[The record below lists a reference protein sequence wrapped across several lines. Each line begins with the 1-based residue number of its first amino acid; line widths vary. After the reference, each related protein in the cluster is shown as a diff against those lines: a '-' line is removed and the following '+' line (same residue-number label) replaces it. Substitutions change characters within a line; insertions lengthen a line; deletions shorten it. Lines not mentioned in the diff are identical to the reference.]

1 MSEQKDHEVVRNVFG
16 DSDEDEPAEY
26 GGQDEIEQELH
37 VWLLNSLLFAF
48 YSEKENAFFDVVIF
62 DWLKLVF

>member
-1 MSEQKDHEVVRNVFG
+1 MHHPVFNFSFACANNFLWTYGRLMSEQKGHEVVRNVFG

-37 VWLLNSLLFAF
+37 V
-48 YSEKENAFFDVVIF
+48 
-62 DWLKLVF
+62 